1 MLSDPKDQQKNLEF
15 VHQFV
20 TTAHLFT
27 AYSASLSQYANEN
40 KVFAEIDFSSWQ
52 IKIDRELHHTVSI
65 LKNENIGK
73 DEFNKKII
81 PDDMVTEMLEKRKEE
96 IAQKEIY
103 DYRDP
108 KKISYLTEIK
118 TLKELL
124 ELIYNEAKK
133 QRKIVQ
139 NITD

>member
-1 MLSDPKDQQKNLEF
+1 M
-15 VHQFV
+15 
-20 TTAHLFT
+20 
-27 AYSASLSQYANEN
+27 
-40 KVFAEIDFSSWQ
+40 
-52 IKIDRELHHTVSI
+52 
-65 LKNENIGK
+65 KNENIGK